1 MKKTQRQHRADELLE
16 RAANA
21 ADRGTKQGRDQ
32 AARLIT
38 QSNAVKRGRPIPAH
52 AKDRT

>member
-38 QSNAVKRGRPIPAH
+38 QSNAVKRGRPIPAY
-52 AKDRT
+52 AKDRP

>member
-1 MKKTQRQHRADELLE
+1 MKKTQRQRRADELLE

-38 QSNAVKRGRPIPAH
+38 QSNAAKRGHPIPTYARDP
-52 AKDRT
+52 K